1 VLNAPGIFKL
11 KKKRKRR
18 DVERRYRDEK
28 KDGSPTFFLTMV
40 VERKFRVGSS
50 AVLPTLLAGF
60 SGNNNAKIGSRPLVF
75 FFFFF

>member
-1 VLNAPGIFKL
+1 MR
-11 KKKRKRR
+11 KKM
-18 DVERRYRDEK
+18 EAQL
-28 KDGSPTFFLTMV
+28 FFLTMV

-75 FFFFF
+75 FFFF

>member
-1 VLNAPGIFKL
+1 
-11 KKKRKRR
+11 
-18 DVERRYRDEK
+18 
-28 KDGSPTFFLTMV
+28 MV

-75 FFFFF
+75 FFSFSKTQRAICLFFVQWIAGIRGDV

>member
-1 VLNAPGIFKL
+1 MR
-11 KKKRKRR
+11 KKM
-18 DVERRYRDEK
+18 EAQL
-28 KDGSPTFFLTMV
+28 FLTMV

-75 FFFFF
+75 LFSFF